1 MICGLCKGSGNL
13 FCLHDGSRE
22 RWRCPRCFGTG
33 ERNVWGRRIRLQ
45 FERWQTKGSGTS
57 RTQCPSNLNTDAGA
71 VRMNGKAGL
80 SMGMGNE
87 PAPSARIAAIDI

>member
-1 MICGLCKGSGNL
+1 MVALPEML
-13 FCLHDGSRE
+13 RHR
-22 RWRCPRCFGTG
+22 G
-33 ERNVWGRRIRLQ
+33 ERNVWASRIRLQ

-80 SMGMGNE
+80 SMAEGGE
-87 PAPSARIAAIDI
+87 PARSVLTAAIDI